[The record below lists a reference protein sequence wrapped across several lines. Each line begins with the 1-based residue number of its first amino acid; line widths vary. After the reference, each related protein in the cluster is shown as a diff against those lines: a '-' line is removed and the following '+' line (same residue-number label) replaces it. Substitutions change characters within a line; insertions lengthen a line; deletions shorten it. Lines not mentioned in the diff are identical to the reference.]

1 MADSQAQYQSSI
13 DLVVAGKPAP
23 MTFSN
28 KTGGGVTGSGQKSFA
43 GDMLPQRANGGLLER
58 EDVTMEFEFVPARDH
73 EWVQWLK
80 TQAYKADA
88 SYVEN
93 GLDVNGN
100 VWGKLEDGTGKLG
113 DVSVGDYDSGS
124 SERKKGKIT
133 LELDGIPG

>member
-1 MADSQAQYQSSI
+1 MADAQAQYQSSI

-23 MTFSN
+23 MVFNS
-28 KTGGGVTGSGQKSFA
+28 KTGGGVTGSGNKSFP

-58 EDVTMEFEFVPARDH
+58 EDVTLEGEFTPSRDH
-73 EWVQWLK
+73 DWIVWLK

-100 VWGKLEDGTGKLG
+100 VWGKLEDGTGKLA
-113 DVSVGDYDSGS
+113 DVSTGDYDASS
-124 SERKKGKIT
+124 SEKKKFKIT